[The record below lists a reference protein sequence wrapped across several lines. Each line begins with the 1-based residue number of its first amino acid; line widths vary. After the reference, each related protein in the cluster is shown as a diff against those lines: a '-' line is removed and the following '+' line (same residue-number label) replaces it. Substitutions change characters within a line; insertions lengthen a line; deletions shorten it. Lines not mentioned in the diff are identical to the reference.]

1 MWRSEQTILLESLI
15 VEGNGVEGFLFFKLV
30 ETCSCLKAN
39 RKNSLVIKR
48 LAIS

>member
-1 MWRSEQTILLESLI
+1 MEKGTIFLESLI
-15 VEGNGVEGFLFFKLV
+15 VEGNGVEGFVFFKLV
-30 ETCSCLKAN
+30 KICSCVKAN